1 MSYPSRPKVFIDFK
15 TLTPRQLEDLSQR
28 WEKDAFQFETKLDR
42 LLQNVSFEK
51 LRVDITEETQM
62 KIDKLWKTGKSL
74 WNRLAILE
82 TWRIRNKHRKV
93 TRASLPLK

>member
-1 MSYPSRPKVFIDFK
+1 MAFIPRAKVFIDFK
-15 TLTPRQLEDLSQR
+15 TLTPRQLEDLSNR

-42 LLQNVSFEK
+42 LLQNVSYER
-51 LRVDITEETQM
+51 LRVDVPEETQQ

-82 TWRIRNKHRKV
+82 TWRVRNKNRVRKV
-93 TRASLPLK
+93 S